1 MKTCSQYIEHHHLE
15 PHPEGGFYH
24 RLHASSFLFS
34 MDENRKA
41 SSSVHYMLLGNQ
53 HSAFHRIDAEEVWY
67 YADGVPMELFLIYPD
82 GSLERKLVGKNTRN
96 NEQLA
101 VYVAP
106 GVWMAAQPSIK
117 IGFAA
122 VICHVTPEF
131 LFEGF
136 QLASRKNLISR
147 YPLHKEI
154 ITMFT
159 PQENTQ
165 A

>member
-1 MKTCSQYIEHHHLE
+1 MDDCSQYIDDHQLK
-15 PHPEGGFYH
+15 PHPEGGYYH
-24 RLHASSFLFS
+24 RLHTSVFLFA

-41 SSSVHYMLLGNQ
+41 SSSVHYLLPADRY
-53 HSAFHRIDAEEVWY
+53 SAFHRIDAEEVWY

-82 GSLERKLVGKNTRN
+82 GSLERKLVGKNPLN

-106 GVWMAAQPSIK
+106 GVWMAAQPLNNS
-117 IGFAA
+117 GFAA

-136 QLASRKNLISR
+136 QLASRNNLLDR
-147 YPLHKEI
+147 YPHHKKI
-154 ITMFT
+154 ISLFT
-159 PQENTQ
+159 PQEKPHE
-165 A
+165 